1 MTKPCNVLI
10 LGSSRSYSALFSF
23 FVIVQELNLFLCTF
37 KEEHFFLLAGRF
49 PRVNPNV
56 LIVLSNANIFLFLE
70 ASVYFLIQ
78 TVLAA

>member
-1 MTKPCNVLI
+1 MPKPCNVLI
-10 LGSSRSYSALFSF
+10 LGSSRSHSALFSF
-23 FVIVQELNLFLCTF
+23 FGIAQELNLFLCTF
-37 KEEHFFLLAGRF
+37 KEEHFFKLAGRF